1 MSFTAWALPLILA
14 LSVAYAL
21 YRVLFKD
28 RHDLWDC
35 LSSLLRSLLRSLF
48 FNHSSRAELRDHAEQ
63 MKLLILVGVSAMA
76 GLIARA
82 IVIGFQSGGH

>member
-1 MSFTAWALPLILA
+1 MSFTARALPWITA

-28 RHDLWDC
+28 WHDLWDC
-35 LSSLLRSLLRSLF
+35 LSSLFRSLLRSLF
-48 FNHSSRAELRDHAEQ
+48 FDHSSRAERADHAEQ
-63 MKLLILVGVSAMA
+63 MKLVILIAVSAMA

-82 IVIGFQSGGH
+82 MWIGLTSGSP

>member
-1 MSFTAWALPLILA
+1 MSFTAWALPWIIA

-35 LSSLLRSLLRSLF
+35 LSSLLRSLFRSLF

-63 MKLLILVGVSAMA
+63 LKLLILVGVSAMA

-82 IVIGFQSGGH
+82 IVIGLTSGSP